1 MSEKVQSIAL
11 NSANVRYNNA
21 IDAEKIYD
29 IETNVNIQ
37 GTNVISFDGGVVK
50 KSTIIV
56 ASFSMY
62 GDHRLNIN
70 FQNVDDTTEMCSILN
85 AINEFINNVE

>member
-1 MSEKVQSIAL
+1 MNEKVQSIAL

-37 GTNVISFDGGVVK
+37 GTNVISFDGGAVK

>member
-21 IDAEKIYD
+21 IDTEKIYD

>member
-21 IDAEKIYD
+21 IDTEKIYD

-37 GTNVISFDGGVVK
+37 GTSVISFDGGVVK

-62 GDHRLNIN
+62 GNHHLNIN